1 MFVFRVRKKQA
12 INILWT
18 AAIAAVIAA
27 AVVSMAVFHMTGT
40 PKSTS
45 EGISLSAEN
54 GCKDFLKQLNLTA
67 DDSKSESKK
76 ITIPAELN
84 DVYAAYNELQRS
96 VGLDVTPYLGREAE
110 LLTIP
115 LQNAEREYAVLLVCN
130 GNVIGGHLTSG
141 KYGDEIKPLPVIK
154 EQNGT
159 TG

>member
-18 AAIAAVIAA
+18 AAVAAVIAA
-27 AVVSMAVFHMTGT
+27 AVVSMAVFHMTGA
-40 PKSTS
+40 PKSS
-45 EGISLSAEN
+45 VEGFSLSAEN
-54 GCKDFLKQLNLTA
+54 GCIDFLKQLDLTA
-67 DDSKSESKK
+67 DGANAESRK
-76 ITIPAELN
+76 ITIPAEFN
-84 DVYAAYNELQRS
+84 DIYAAYNELQRS
-96 VGLDVTPYLGREAE
+96 VGLDLTPYLGKEAE
-110 LLTIP
+110 LFTIP
-115 LQNAEREYAVLLVCN
+115 LKNSEQEYAELLVCS